1 MNRRI
6 WSRWVRPTTRPRR
19 IDRPSATNDDP
30 LRRQIDEIERAL
42 WREDPTFLL
51 QVRRL
56 QRVDTAYVLT
66 VFALLAAG
74 SVLVTIGAA
83 TSSLAAGCVGVIA
96 MVAACLIDRRR
107 QHALSRSPRDDTNP
121 DRVDRPT
128 GHGDTRYRGG

>member
-6 WSRWVRPTTRPRR
+6 CSRWVRPTTRPRR
-19 IDRPSATNDDP
+19 IDRPSATNDNP
-30 LRRQIDEIERAL
+30 LHWQIDEIERAL
-42 WREDPTFLL
+42 WCEDPTFLL
-51 QVRRL
+51 HVRRL

-83 TSSLAAGCVGVIA
+83 TSSSASGCVGAIA

-107 QHALSRSPRDDTNP
+107 GQTLRRSPEDDTNP

-128 GHGDTRYRGG
+128 GHGDTRYRGR